1 MKRNQPIKTK
11 DDVKSISLK
20 NIRVHNDMSEE
31 TTCFSASV
39 YVNGVKAG
47 TAKNDGRG
55 GCNMYYLERD
65 VGEKALFDWAEQET
79 GESFESLDW
88 YLYQLIDKW
97 EESKTYK
104 RWCKKQLVFKLEGD
118 AKDDWRTLNAPYSEH
133 TKKFIVDK
141 YGDKVAEILNERFV
155 KA

>member
-65 VGEKALFDWAEQET
+65 VGEKA
-79 GESFESLDW
+79 
-88 YLYQLIDKW
+88 
-97 EESKTYK
+97 
-104 RWCKKQLVFKLEGD
+104 
-118 AKDDWRTLNAPYSEH
+118 
-133 TKKFIVDK
+133 
-141 YGDKVAEILNERFV
+141 
-155 KA
+155 

>member
-1 MKRNQPIKTK
+1 
-11 DDVKSISLK
+11 
-20 NIRVHNDMSEE
+20 
-31 TTCFSASV
+31 
-39 YVNGVKAG
+39 VNGVKAG

-79 GESFESLDW
+79 GETFESLDW
-88 YLYQLIDKW
+88 YLYGLIDKW
-97 EESKTYK
+97 EENKTYK